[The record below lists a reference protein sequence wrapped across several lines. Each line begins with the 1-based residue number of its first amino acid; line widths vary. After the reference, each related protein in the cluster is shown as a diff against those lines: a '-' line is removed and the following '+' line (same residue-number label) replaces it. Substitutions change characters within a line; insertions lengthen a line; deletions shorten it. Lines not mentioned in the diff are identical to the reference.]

1 MGEEAERAAGAVGV
15 TSCVVLPLLLVLWK
29 FVVAAVAVGDL
40 LLVVRQG
47 QHN

>member
-1 MGEEAERAAGAVGV
+1 
-15 TSCVVLPLLLVLWK
+15 VLWK